1 MKKYVLLIWIAIMA
15 INANSQNYH
24 KLIRT
29 NKFWDVYSLGWYD
42 YNAIDKIFFTGNDT
56 IIEGNAYQLS
66 RQYPY
71 EPVNP
76 GYLIPPFFIDT
87 NSIKTNEFLR
97 EDTVMKKVYIYDPY
111 LTPTDQLLYDFSLS
125 IGDTLK
131 SDYNK
136 GKFGDYLVLTSI
148 DSVTLLNGE
157 IRKRFIF
164 NPNSSD
170 YGYYIEGIGGSQGL
184 FPPIVPAFEQNEQLG
199 YFCISQDGINLLGD
213 QCNWYFV
220 GIKDLMEDKM
230 VTIFPNPCTAGK
242 LVISSSNPSEQFNLI
257 TLISPL
263 SIVVKKFSFKV
274 TNNAEIDLHGIIPGS
289 YFLKILYRDGS
300 TQYKNLIIQ

>member
-1 MKKYVLLIWIAIMA
+1 MKKYFFLIWIAIMA

-29 NKFWDVYSLGWYD
+29 NTYWDVYSLGWYD

-56 IIEGNAYQLS
+56 IIEGNIYQLS

-87 NSIKTNEFLR
+87 NSIRTNEFLK

-111 LTPTDQLLYDFSLS
+111 LTSTDQLLYDFSLS

-170 YGYYIEGIGGSQGL
+170 YGYYIEGIGGDQGL
-184 FPPIVPAFEQNEQLG
+184 FSPIVPAFEQNEQLG
-199 YFCISQDGINLLGD
+199 YFCISQDGINLWGD

-220 GIKDLMEDKM
+220 GINNLREDKM
-230 VTIFPNPCTAGK
+230 VTIFPNPAHDNFHVNLSHKVPVADFIITDLLGTE
-242 LVISSSNPSEQFNLI
+242 LIHENLTHPDNVISISELLPGIYIYRIKSGQF
-257 TLISPL
+257 T
-263 SIVVKKFSFKV
+263 KQDK
-274 TNNAEIDLHGIIPGS
+274 III
-289 YFLKILYRDGS
+289 F
-300 TQYKNLIIQ
+300 